1 MHANRLGLNR
11 PDEQLMLGLLDRT
24 LRSIRAYP

>member
-1 MHANRLGLNR
+1 LNR